1 MKQRDGILGV
11 KFIRKVLSIGFLTPI
26 SGYDK

>member
-1 MKQRDGILGV
+1 MKQRDGILV
-11 KFIRKVLSIGFLTPI
+11 VEFNRRVFPISFLTPI

>member
-1 MKQRDGILGV
+1 MKQRDGILV
-11 KFIRKVLSIGFLTPI
+11 VEFNRRVLSICFLTPI

>member
-1 MKQRDGILGV
+1 MKQRDGILV
-11 KFIRKVLSIGFLTPI
+11 VEFKRRVLSIFFLTPI